1 MTSKAVRPYY
11 KELYVYV
18 DYCCKERENLLASN
32 PTSIAQPDLQKMK
45 WKYGFAMNKS
55 LAL

>member
-1 MTSKAVRPYY
+1 MTSKAVQPYY

-32 PTSIAQPDLQKMK
+32 PTSIAQPDLQKTK